1 MENIAL
7 LVSKVK
13 IICNITWDDD
23 FINEKIYDIIED
35 AEITLNHKLGA
46 EIDYSQ
52 SGIER
57 RLFLNYCLY
66 AWNDCLDEFDKKY
79 MNEIYQIRA
88 IHEVKQYVKKKD
100 ESVQ

>member
-1 MENIAL
+1 MENEQLL
-7 LVSKVK
+7 LVEKVK
-13 IICNITWDDD
+13 NICNITWYDDS
-23 FINEKIYDIIED
+23 INEKINDIIED

-46 EIDYSQ
+46 KIDYSKK
-52 SGIER
+52 GIER

-88 IHEVKQYVKKKD
+88 IYEVKQYAEK
-100 ESVQ
+100 ENQSI